1 MMKNPKIASRYAK
14 ALFDFA
20 TEKDQVE
27 TVHKDLLLVHKT
39 LKDNRELLVVLD
51 SPVIVPSKKRA
62 IFKNVFQSSL
72 NEVTFSFLDVVI
84 NKKREPMVAD
94 ICSEYT
100 KLYNELHHIKTVTL
114 TSATPLS
121 SEIVEKIRTM
131 LAEKTQYTIDIHQV
145 VNPSIIG
152 GIMVKMDDYFYDD
165 SISSKLNR
173 LRQEFSHNIYQI
185 NF

>member
-27 TVHKDLLLVHKT
+27 AVHKDLLLVHKT

-62 IFKNVFQSSL
+62 IFKNVFQNSL

-114 TSATPLS
+114 TSATSLS
-121 SEIVEKIRTM
+121 SEIVE
-131 LAEKTQYTIDIHQV
+131 
-145 VNPSIIG
+145 
-152 GIMVKMDDYFYDD
+152 
-165 SISSKLNR
+165 
-173 LRQEFSHNIYQI
+173 
-185 NF
+185 

>member
-1 MMKNPKIASRYAK
+1 MKNPKIANRYAK

-27 TVHKDLLLVHKT
+27 IVHQDLLRVQNI
-39 LKDNRELLVVLD
+39 LKENRELLVVLD
-51 SPVIVPSKKRA
+51 SPVIVPTKKRA

-72 NEVTFSFLDVVI
+72 SEITFSFLDVVI
-84 NKKREPMVAD
+84 NKKREPMVAG
-94 ICSEYT
+94 ICDEYT
-100 KLYNELHHIKTVTL
+100 KLYNEQHHIKTVTL
-114 TSATPLS
+114 TSAMPLG
-121 SEIVEKIRTM
+121 EGIVEKIRAL
-131 LAEKTQYTIDIHQV
+131 LAEKTQYTIDIQQV

-165 SISSKLNR
+165 SISTKLNR
-173 LRQEFSHNIYQI
+173 LRQEFSHNIYQV

>member
-1 MMKNPKIASRYAK
+1 MKNPKIASRYAK

-27 TVHKDLLLVHKT
+27 AVHKDLLLVHKT

-94 ICSEYT
+94 ICSE
-100 KLYNELHHIKTVTL
+100 NELHHIKTVTL

>member
-1 MMKNPKIASRYAK
+1 
-14 ALFDFA
+14 
-20 TEKDQVE
+20 
-27 TVHKDLLLVHKT
+27 
-39 LKDNRELLVVLD
+39 
-51 SPVIVPSKKRA
+51 
-62 IFKNVFQSSL
+62 
-72 NEVTFSFLDVVI
+72 
-84 NKKREPMVAD
+84 MVAD